1 MTSLPPH
8 ISYSQYNSYV
18 RCPRAWYLGK
28 VAAAEERQTWFLPIG
43 TAVHQMIEEYL
54 SADDQGTGYV
64 LTRTAE
70 DVFYPLI
77 ERQMQVDPDHKNWL
91 KSTASDGVLTEA
103 RALRHVREC
112 FSKALEFLDE
122 VDVWEVE
129 FDASGSLPGLSVPIK
144 AYVDIIGE
152 HKKHG
157 PVILDWKT
165 GKAKPKDNFQLETYQ
180 ALLMHGGSPRAY
192 ITQFTGLWAMLH
204 PEASKAR
211 PISLDHVDPA
221 EVGAKYQAVYE
232 KMQAKLYPTKYNK
245 YNCGMCFQQDNC
257 IMQAGPTKRAKY
269 YDKAAEDGF
278 PF

>member
-103 RALRHVREC
+103 RALRHC
-112 FSKALEFLDE
+112 
-122 VDVWEVE
+122 
-129 FDASGSLPGLSVPIK
+129 
-144 AYVDIIGE
+144 
-152 HKKHG
+152 
-157 PVILDWKT
+157 
-165 GKAKPKDNFQLETYQ
+165 
-180 ALLMHGGSPRAY
+180 LLYTSPSPRD
-192 ITQFTGLWAMLH
+192 
-204 PEASKAR
+204 S
-211 PISLDHVDPA
+211 
-221 EVGAKYQAVYE
+221 
-232 KMQAKLYPTKYNK
+232 
-245 YNCGMCFQQDNC
+245 
-257 IMQAGPTKRAKY
+257 
-269 YDKAAEDGF
+269 
-278 PF
+278 